1 MAAITLSSSATA
13 TGLRR
18 SATAQ
23 ANTGQTD
30 WLRVPSWA
38 KYLDLILSLT
48 AVAGTTPIADPSLLA
63 ADPITMDDANAL
75 VIAAFTTPPTT
86 AGVVARVVLGPG
98 LEGSGGAADLAL
110 AAAADSTAFVNTI
123 LPAVLGVRLTLDRT
137 TGDETYTYD
146 LTATFRS

>member
-1 MAAITLSSSATA
+1 MAAITVSSAA
-13 TGLRR
+13 NSRGLRR
-18 SATAQ
+18 SGSAQ

-30 WLRVPSWA
+30 WIDVPQWA

-63 ADPITMDDANAL
+63 ADPITRDDSNAL

-86 AGVVARVVLGPG
+86 AGVVARVVVGPG
-98 LEGSGGAADLAL
+98 LEGTGGAADLAL
-110 AAAADSTAFVNTI
+110 AAAADSTAFVNTL
-123 LPAVLGVRLTLDRT
+123 LPALLGIRLTLDRT